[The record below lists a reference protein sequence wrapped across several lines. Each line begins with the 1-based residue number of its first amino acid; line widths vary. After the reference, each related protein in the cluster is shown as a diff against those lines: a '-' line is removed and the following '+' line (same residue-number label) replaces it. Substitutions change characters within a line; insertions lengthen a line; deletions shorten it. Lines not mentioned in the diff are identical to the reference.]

1 MKIIKNKIIPFGTF
15 VAMTIGP
22 FIFTKRDKLSETVIR
37 HESIHWEQEKETLI
51 VFFYALYVLMFVWE
65 FFRCLFDAD
74 RGRVDGGSWKNGT
87 WKRAYRSIAFEREAY
102 KHEKDEDYLSKRHHY
117 AWIKGE

>member
-51 VFFYALYVLMFVWE
+51 VFFYVLYVLMFVWE

-74 RGRVDGGSWKNGT
+74 RGWVDGGSWKNGT